1 MLNTYII
8 NLNNNNEK
16 IDNII
21 FKIGKN
27 NGLNLMKVNT
37 FQFNNVFI
45 NDKINNLLKLFSKN
59 NNNYSLT
66 YLKLIENLHTKI
78 GDNKYSLIFDN
89 TLIPKYNNI
98 KERIDVIVKE
108 FNGTDW
114 DIIKLYDTSGCL
126 KDCSGTFGLNCFLI
140 NKSGQEKIMKYQ
152 FSDDDN
158 EELNLKIFNTKY
170 KLFTLNENKGIL
182 GFITKKLHNVNCFIK
197 ENFMEILFIKLII
210 INISVIL
217 FFIIKYY

>member
-78 GDNKYSLIFDN
+78 GDNQYSLIFDN

-114 DIIKLYDTSGCL
+114 DIIKLYDASGCL

-152 FSDDDN
+152 FSNDDN
-158 EELNLKIFNTKY
+158 EELDLKIFNTKY
-170 KLFTLNENKGIL
+170 ELFTLNENKGVF

-217 FFIIKYY
+217 FFITKN

>member
-1 MLNTYII
+1 MLKTYII

-78 GDNKYSLIFDN
+78 GDNQYSLIFDN

-114 DIIKLYDTSGCL
+114 DIIKLYDTSGFL

-170 KLFTLNENKGIL
+170 ELFTLNENKGIL
-182 GFITKKLHNVNCFIK
+182 GFITKKIHNVNCFIK

-217 FFIIKYY
+217 FFIFK

>member
-45 NDKINNLLKLFSKN
+45 NDKINNLLKLFSEN

-78 GDNKYSLIFDN
+78 GDNQYSLIFDN

-114 DIIKLYDTSGCL
+114 DIIKLYDTSKCL

-217 FFIIKYY
+217 FFIFK

>member
-78 GDNKYSLIFDN
+78 GDNQYSLIFDN
-89 TLIPKYNNI
+89 MLIPKYNNI

-108 FNGTDW
+108 FNGKDW
-114 DIIKLYDTSGCL
+114 DIIKLYDTSKFL
-126 KDCSGTFGLNCFLI
+126 KDCSGTFCLNCFLI

-158 EELNLKIFNTKY
+158 EELKLKIFNTKY
-170 KLFTLNENKGIL
+170 ELFTLNENKGVF

-217 FFIIKYY
+217 FFITKN

>member
-1 MLNTYII
+1 MLKTYII

-37 FQFNNVFI
+37 FKFNNVFI

-78 GDNKYSLIFDN
+78 GDNQYSLIFDN

-98 KERIDVIVKE
+98 KERIDIIVKE
-108 FNGTDW
+108 FNGTNW

-126 KDCSGTFGLNCFLI
+126 KDCSGTSCLNCFLI

-170 KLFTLNENKGIL
+170 ELFTLNENKGIL
-182 GFITKKLHNVNCFIK
+182 GFITKKLHNVSCFIK

-210 INISVIL
+210 INISVVL

>member
-1 MLNTYII
+1 MLKTYII

-16 IDNII
+16 INNII

-45 NDKINNLLKLFSKN
+45 NDKIHNLLKLFSEN

-66 YLKLIENLHTKI
+66 YLKLIEKLHTKL
-78 GDNKYSLIFDN
+78 GDNQYSLIFDN

-158 EELNLKIFNTKY
+158 EKLNLKIFNTKY
-170 KLFTLNENKGIL
+170 ELFTLNENKGVF
-182 GFITKKLHNVNCFIK
+182 GFITKKIHNVNCFIK

-210 INISVIL
+210 INISVVL
-217 FFIIKYY
+217 FFIFK

>member
-37 FQFNNVFI
+37 FQFNNIFI
-45 NDKINNLLKLFSKN
+45 NNKINNLLKLFSKN

-66 YLKLIENLHTKI
+66 YLKLIEKLHTKI

-98 KERIDVIVKE
+98 KERIDIILKE
-108 FNGTDW
+108 FNGIKW
-114 DIIKLYDTSGCL
+114 DIIKLYDTTGCL
-126 KDCSGTFGLNCFLI
+126 KDFSETFGINSFLI
-140 NKSGQEKIMKYQ
+140 NKSGQEKIIKQEISYVIKMK
-152 FSDDDN
+152 
-158 EELNLKIFNTKY
+158 LKEKN
-170 KLFTLNENKGIL
+170 IL
-182 GFITKKLHNVNCFIK
+182 KQLKKIK
-197 ENFMEILFIKLII
+197 IKLCLVQI
-210 INISVIL
+210 
-217 FFIIKYY
+217 

>member
-1 MLNTYII
+1 MLKTYII

-16 IDNII
+16 INNII

-45 NDKINNLLKLFSKN
+45 NDKIHNLLKLFSEN

-66 YLKLIENLHTKI
+66 YLKLIEKLHTKL
-78 GDNKYSLIFDN
+78 GDNQYSLIFDN

-158 EELNLKIFNTKY
+158 EKLNLKIFNTKY
-170 KLFTLNENKGIL
+170 ELFTLNENKGVF
-182 GFITKKLHNVNCFIK
+182 GFITKKIHNVNCFIK

-217 FFIIKYY
+217 FFIFK